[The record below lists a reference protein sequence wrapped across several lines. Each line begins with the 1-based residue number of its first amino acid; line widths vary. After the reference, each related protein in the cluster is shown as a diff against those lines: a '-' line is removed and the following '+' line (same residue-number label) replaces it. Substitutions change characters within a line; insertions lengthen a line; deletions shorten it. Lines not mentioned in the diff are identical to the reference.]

1 MTGIVFSLLAA
12 SGFAAT
18 AVFARTALQRMSA
31 PYGTLLSLFVST
43 VAAMIIAAVLHPDE
57 LLGIGVVALG
67 WLFLVGFLN
76 FPLGR
81 MFNYTSVTM
90 VGVSKASTVV
100 ATSPLFATIL
110 AVIILGERVS
120 PITLLGTVAVI
131 GGVALTLNQK

>member
-1 MTGIVFSLLAA
+1 MTGILFSLLAA
-12 SGFAAT
+12 SGFAMT
-18 AVFARTALQRMSA
+18 AVFARTALQRMPT

-57 LLGIGVVALG
+57 LLGIGMVALG
-67 WLFLVGFLN
+67 WLFLVGLFN

-81 MFNYTSVTM
+81 MFNYTSVRM

-110 AVIILGERVS
+110 AVIILGERVG
-120 PITLLGTVAVI
+120 PVTLLGIVAVI
-131 GGVALTLNQK
+131 GGLALTLNQE

>member
-1 MTGIVFSLLAA
+1 MTGIIFSLLAA

-18 AVFARTALQRMSA
+18 AVFARTALQRMSTA
-31 PYGTLLSLFVST
+31 YGTLLSLFVST
-43 VAAMIIAAVLHPDE
+43 VAAMAIAAVLHPDE

-81 MFNYTSVTM
+81 MFNYTSVRM

-110 AVIILGERVS
+110 AVIILGETVS

-131 GGVALTLNQK
+131 GGLALTLNQE

>member
-1 MTGIVFSLLAA
+1 MTGIIFSLLAA

-18 AVFARTALQRMSA
+18 AIFARTALRRMST
-31 PYGTLLSLFVST
+31 PYGTLLSLCVST

-57 LLGIGVVALG
+57 LVGLSAVALG

-81 MFNYTSVTM
+81 MFNYTSVTL

-100 ATSPLFATIL
+100 ATSPLFATVL
-110 AVIILGERVS
+110 AVIFLGERVS
-120 PITLLGTVAVI
+120 AITLVGTVAVI
-131 GGVALTLNQK
+131 GGLALILNQE

>member
-1 MTGIVFSLLAA
+1 MTGILFSLLAA

-131 GGVALTLNQK
+131 GGLALTLNQK

>member
-1 MTGIVFSLLAA
+1 MTGIIFSLLAA

-43 VAAMIIAAVLHPDE
+43 VAAMAIAAVLHPDE
-57 LLGIGVVALG
+57 LLGISAVALG

-120 PITLLGTVAVI
+120 PITLLGIVAVI
-131 GGVALTLNQK
+131 GGLALTLNQE

>member
-100 ATSPLFATIL
+100 ATSPLFATML

-131 GGVALTLNQK
+131 GGLALTLNQK

>member
-1 MTGIVFSLLAA
+1 MTGIIFSLLAA

-43 VAAMIIAAVLHPDE
+43 VAAMAIAAVLHPDE
-57 LLGIGVVALG
+57 LLGISAVALG

-120 PITLLGTVAVI
+120 AITLLGTVAVI
-131 GGVALTLNQK
+131 GGLALTLNQK

>member
-1 MTGIVFSLLAA
+1 MTGILFSLLAA

-18 AVFARTALQRMSA
+18 AVFARTALQRMST

-81 MFNYTSVTM
+81 MFNYTSVRM

-100 ATSPLFATIL
+100 ATSPLFATVL
-110 AVIILGERVS
+110 AVVILGETVS

-131 GGVALTLNQK
+131 GGLALTLNQE

>member
-1 MTGIVFSLLAA
+1 MTGIIFSLLAA

-31 PYGTLLSLFVST
+31 PYGTLLSLLVST
-43 VAAMIIAAVLHPDE
+43 VAAIAIAAVLHPDE
-57 LLGIGVVALG
+57 LLGISVVALG

-131 GGVALTLNQK
+131 GGLALTLNQK

>member
-1 MTGIVFSLLAA
+1 MTGIIFSLLAA

-43 VAAMIIAAVLHPDE
+43 VAAMAIAAVLHPDE
-57 LLGIGVVALG
+57 LLGISAVALG

-131 GGVALTLNQK
+131 GGLALTLNQK

>member
-1 MTGIVFSLLAA
+1 MTGIIFSLLAA

-18 AVFARTALQRMSA
+18 AVFARAALQRMSA

-43 VAAMIIAAVLHPDE
+43 VAAMAIAAVLHPDE
-57 LLGIGVVALG
+57 LLGISAVALA

-120 PITLLGTVAVI
+120 TITLLGTVAVI
-131 GGVALTLNQK
+131 GGLALTLNQK

>member
-1 MTGIVFSLLAA
+1 MTGIIFSLLAA

-43 VAAMIIAAVLHPDE
+43 VAAMTIAAVLHPDE

-67 WLFLVGFLN
+67 WLFIVGFLN

-120 PITLLGTVAVI
+120 AITLLGTVAVI
-131 GGVALTLNQK
+131 GGLALTLNQK

>member
-1 MTGIVFSLLAA
+1 MTGIIFSLLAA

-43 VAAMIIAAVLHPDE
+43 VAAMAIAAVLHPDE

-131 GGVALTLNQK
+131 GGLALTLNQK

>member
-1 MTGIVFSLLAA
+1 MTGIIFSLLAA

-18 AVFARTALQRMSA
+18 AVFARNALQRMSA

-43 VAAMIIAAVLHPDE
+43 VAAMAIAAVLHPDE
-57 LLGIGVVALG
+57 LLGIGAVALG

-131 GGVALTLNQK
+131 GGLALTLNQK

>member
-1 MTGIVFSLLAA
+1 MTGIIFSLLAA

-43 VAAMIIAAVLHPDE
+43 VAAMAIAAVLHPDE
-57 LLGIGVVALG
+57 LLGISAVALG

-81 MFNYTSVTM
+81 MFNYTSVMM

-120 PITLLGTVAVI
+120 PITLLGIVAVI
-131 GGVALTLNQK
+131 GGLALTLNQE

>member
-18 AVFARTALQRMSA
+18 AVFARTALQRMST

-43 VAAMIIAAVLHPDE
+43 VAAMIIVAVLHPDE
-57 LLGIGVVALG
+57 LLGLGLVALG
-67 WLFLVGFLN
+67 WLFLVGLLN

-81 MFNYTSVTM
+81 MFNYTSVRM

-100 ATSPLFATIL
+100 ATSPLFATVL
-110 AVIILGERVS
+110 AVIFLGERVS

-131 GGVALTLNQK
+131 GGLALTLNQK

>member
-1 MTGIVFSLLAA
+1 MIGILFSLLAA
-12 SGFAAT
+12 SGFAMT
-18 AVFARTALQRMSA
+18 AVFARTALQRMPT

-57 LLGIGVVALG
+57 LLGIGMVALG
-67 WLFLVGFLN
+67 WLFLVGLFN

-81 MFNYTSVTM
+81 MFNYTSVRL

-110 AVIILGERVS
+110 AVIILGERVG
-120 PITLLGTVAVI
+120 PVTLLGTVAVI
-131 GGVALTLNQK
+131 GGLALTLNQE

>member
-43 VAAMIIAAVLHPDE
+43 VAAMAIAAVLHPDE

-81 MFNYTSVTM
+81 MFNYTSVRM

-100 ATSPLFATIL
+100 ATSPLFATML

-131 GGVALTLNQK
+131 GGLALTLNQE

>member
-1 MTGIVFSLLAA
+1 MTGIIFSLLAA

-43 VAAMIIAAVLHPDE
+43 VAAMAIAAVLHPDE
-57 LLGIGVVALG
+57 LLGIGAVALG

-131 GGVALTLNQK
+131 GGLALTLNQK

>member
-1 MTGIVFSLLAA
+1 MTGIIFSLLAA

-18 AVFARTALQRMSA
+18 AIFARTALQRMST
-31 PYGTLLSLFVST
+31 PYGTLLSLCVST

-57 LLGIGVVALG
+57 LVGLSAVALG

-81 MFNYTSVTM
+81 MFNYTSVTL

-100 ATSPLFATIL
+100 ATSPLFATML

-120 PITLLGTVAVI
+120 AITLLGTVAVI
-131 GGVALTLNQK
+131 GGLALILNQE

>member
-1 MTGIVFSLLAA
+1 MTGILFSLLAA
-12 SGFAAT
+12 SGFAMT
-18 AVFARTALQRMSA
+18 AVFARTALQRMPT

-43 VAAMIIAAVLHPDE
+43 VAAMAIAAVLHPDE
-57 LLGIGVVALG
+57 LLGIGMVALG
-67 WLFLVGFLN
+67 WLFLVGLFN

-81 MFNYTSVTM
+81 MFNYTSVRM

-110 AVIILGERVS
+110 AVIILGERVG

-131 GGVALTLNQK
+131 GGLALTLNQE

>member
-1 MTGIVFSLLAA
+1 MTGILFSLLAA
-12 SGFAAT
+12 LGFAAT
-18 AVFARTALQRMSA
+18 AVFARTALQRMST

-81 MFNYTSVTM
+81 MFNYTSVRM

-100 ATSPLFATIL
+100 ATSPLFATVL
-110 AVIILGERVS
+110 AVIILGETVS

-131 GGVALTLNQK
+131 GGLALTLNQE

>member
-18 AVFARTALQRMSA
+18 AVFARTALQRMST

-81 MFNYTSVTM
+81 MFNYTSVRM

-110 AVIILGERVS
+110 AVIILGETVS

-131 GGVALTLNQK
+131 GGLALTLNQK

>member
-1 MTGIVFSLLAA
+1 MTGIIFSLLAA

-31 PYGTLLSLFVST
+31 PYGTLLSLLVST
-43 VAAMIIAAVLHPDE
+43 VAAIAIAAVLHPDE
-57 LLGIGVVALG
+57 LLGIGAVALG

-131 GGVALTLNQK
+131 GGLALTLNQK

>member
-18 AVFARTALQRMSA
+18 AVFARTALQRMST

-43 VAAMIIAAVLHPDE
+43 VAAMGIAAVLHPNE

-81 MFNYTSVTM
+81 MFNYTSVRM

-131 GGVALTLNQK
+131 GGLALTLNQE

>member
-1 MTGIVFSLLAA
+1 M
-12 SGFAAT
+12 
-18 AVFARTALQRMSA
+18 
-31 PYGTLLSLFVST
+31 
-43 VAAMIIAAVLHPDE
+43 
-57 LLGIGVVALG
+57 
-67 WLFLVGFLN
+67 GFLN

-81 MFNYTSVTM
+81 MFNYTSVTL

-131 GGVALTLNQK
+131 GGLALTLNQK

>member
-1 MTGIVFSLLAA
+1 MTGIIFSLLAA

-43 VAAMIIAAVLHPDE
+43 VAAMAIAAVLHPDE
-57 LLGIGVVALG
+57 LLGIGAVALG

-120 PITLLGTVAVI
+120 PITLLGIVAVI
-131 GGVALTLNQK
+131 GGLALTLNQE

>member
-18 AVFARTALQRMSA
+18 AVFARTALQRMST

-57 LLGIGVVALG
+57 LLGIGLVALG

-81 MFNYTSVTM
+81 MFNYTSVRM

-131 GGVALTLNQK
+131 GGLALTLNQK

>member
-1 MTGIVFSLLAA
+1 MTGILFSLLAA

-18 AVFARTALQRMSA
+18 AVFARTALQRMST

-43 VAAMIIAAVLHPDE
+43 VAAMIIAAVLHPGE

-81 MFNYTSVTM
+81 MFNYTSVRM

-100 ATSPLFATIL
+100 ATSPLFATVL
-110 AVIILGERVS
+110 AVIILGESVS

-131 GGVALTLNQK
+131 GGLALMLNQ

>member
-1 MTGIVFSLLAA
+1 MTGILFSLLAA

-18 AVFARTALQRMSA
+18 AVFARTALQRMST

-43 VAAMIIAAVLHPDE
+43 VAAMIIAAVLHPGE

-81 MFNYTSVTM
+81 MFNYTSVRM

-100 ATSPLFATIL
+100 ATSPLFATVL
-110 AVIILGERVS
+110 AVIFLGESVS

-131 GGVALTLNQK
+131 GGLALTLNQ

>member
-1 MTGIVFSLLAA
+1 MTGILFSLLAA

-43 VAAMIIAAVLHPDE
+43 VAAITIAVVLHPDE
-57 LLGIGVVALG
+57 MLGIGVVALG

-120 PITLLGTVAVI
+120 PITLLGTVAVV
-131 GGVALTLNQK
+131 GGLALTLNQK